1 MLPIL
6 SIKDACVGL
15 LSLNLA
21 SKMWMTIKWRVLHT
35 NKKLGKPVS
44 ACVSSSKLVFVTA
57 ALDSLNWRWT
67 HLYSNSFS
75 CSSSHSHTHKL
86 SLTHTKHSVAD
97 WKLVPELVNNTN
109 EAYAREHGTQLN
121 ESEYTPVFV
130 AYAWVDARGERGPG
144 ASAGDDVV
152 FISRVYRPRLR
163 LLGFRSMC
171 PRRSGDT
178 ARSLSG

>member
-44 ACVSSSKLVFVTA
+44 A
-57 ALDSLNWRWT
+57 
-67 HLYSNSFS
+67 
-75 CSSSHSHTHKL
+75 
-86 SLTHTKHSVAD
+86 VAD

-130 AYAWVDARGERGPG
+130 AMLGLMHAVNADPG
-144 ASAGDDVV
+144 QAPGMMLYSSLAYTAASAFAGFPFYVPAAIWRYGA
-152 FISRVYRPRLR
+152 FA
-163 LLGFRSMC
+163 LGLKKIFE
-171 PRRSGDT
+171 
-178 ARSLSG
+178 AKNF